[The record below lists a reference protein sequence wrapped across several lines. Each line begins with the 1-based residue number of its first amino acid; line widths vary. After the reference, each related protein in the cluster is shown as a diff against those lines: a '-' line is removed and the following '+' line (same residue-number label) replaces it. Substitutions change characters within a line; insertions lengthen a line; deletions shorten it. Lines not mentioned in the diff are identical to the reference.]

1 MFAPV
6 FKDLV
11 LFTEIQACKSGPSI
25 YMDYH
30 NKKHPSI
37 LLITKDYLLKI
48 RIPNSLEFTSLISKE
63 FPGL

>member
-6 FKDLV
+6 FKELV
-11 LFTEIQACKSGPSI
+11 SFYRNPSLLI
-25 YMDYH
+25 RPLNLDYH

-37 LLITKDYLLKI
+37 LLITKVYLLKI

-63 FPGL
+63 FPCL